1 MADPKA
7 EGPKPVELLAAS
19 SGYVGLH
26 VQDMTMK
33 MADALGMAGQQGLWV
48 SEVPEALR
56 PSPTGL
62 RT

>member
-1 MADPKA
+1 MADPRA
-7 EGPKPVELLAAS
+7 EGPKPVALLAAS

-26 VQDMTMK
+26 VQDMTIE
-33 MADALGMAGQQGLWV
+33 MADVLGMAGQQDLWV
-48 SEVPEALR
+48 SETPQ